1 MAEKTPDGD
10 NTPTIEKLQEQ
21 IVNLNKGIATYR
33 DDVNSS
39 KAEIAR
45 VTKESGEKISVLE
58 KRIQELSDTDD
69 DDKKKEVKLNPK
81 DQEKLEA
88 WAKEQGFVT
97 KTEMDAQKA
106 EIYSASIKNIET
118 QAVEEFLKQHPQY
131 DKDEEWAKVKEQFE
145 LYKTPTSLSGYRQLL
160 TKIHKDLYP
169 EDAAAKARA
178 EIETKGRLGL
188 GGRTQKSEGGEET
201 IESLQAK
208 YPRLSR
214 DQIETR
220 MKEIQAIY
228 KDKKK

>member
-1 MAEKTPDGD
+1 MSNE
-10 NTPTIEKLQEQ
+10 NQEPTVESLKEQ
-21 IVNLNKGIATYR
+21 IDNLNKGIATYR
-33 DDVNSS
+33 DDANSS
-39 KAEIAR
+39 KAAVAAKEAELAQAR
-45 VTKESGEKISVLE
+45 KDLE
-58 KRIQELSDTDD
+58 EAKKAKNDD
-69 DDKKKEVKLNPK
+69 DDDEKKKEVKLNPK

-97 KTEMDAQKA
+97 KAEMEAQKV
-106 EIYSASIKNIET
+106 EIFNSSLKNIES
-118 QAVEEFLKQHPQY
+118 QAIDEFLKQHPQY

-160 TKIHKDLYP
+160 AKIHKELYP

-178 EIETKGRLGL
+178 EIETKNRLGL
-188 GGRTQKSEGGEET
+188 GGRSQKSEGGEET

-220 MKEIQAIY
+220 LKEIKAIY
-228 KDKKK
+228 KDKK